1 MDKKV
6 IGQKISTLRKEK
18 GLTQKE
24 LAQKLCVTD
33 KAVSKWETGVHFPD
47 IAVIEVLANEL
58 GITVSDLL
66 GFEQASS
73 EEVIKGMAKVSL
85 EEKNEIKKIMRA
97 RARTS
102 AIYGLIGAPLAIYF
116 SWLLNSKGLGGGIYG
131 GATCFF
137 MICAMEQAAYGIY
150 SLLNLR
156 KL

>member
-24 LAQKLCVTD
+24 LAEKLCVTD
-33 KAVSKWETGVHFPD
+33 KSVSKWETGVHFPD
-47 IAVIEVLANEL
+47 IAVMEVLANEL

-66 GFEQASS
+66 GLEQASS
-73 EEVIKGMAKVSL
+73 EAVIKGMVKVSQ

-97 RARTS
+97 RAGTS
-102 AIYGLIGAPLAIYF
+102 AIYGMIGAPLAIYF
-116 SWLLNSKGLGGGIYG
+116 SWLLYSQGLAGGIYG

-150 SLLNLR
+150 SLLNLK